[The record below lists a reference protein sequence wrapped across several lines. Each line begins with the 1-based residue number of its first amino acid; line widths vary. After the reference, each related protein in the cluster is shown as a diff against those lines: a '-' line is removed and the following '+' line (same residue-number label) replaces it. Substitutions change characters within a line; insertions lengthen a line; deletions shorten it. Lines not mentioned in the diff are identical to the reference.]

1 MRPLLSRRTGRR
13 PIDTASELFFD
24 PRARAVAQ
32 AGGNTQ
38 SIATTVLGGAVILIV
53 WEALVALVARRRPV
67 PLILYVIGL
76 LAAGAG
82 AANLIVSTHA
92 TTQTA
97 MAESAAIGVIAAIG
111 FLIIWRAIPAGAG
124 GGGTRTA
131 VSIVRPLVTRAIAFT
146 AIVLALSLILRLVRG
161 G

>member
-1 MRPLLSRRTGRR
+1 
-13 PIDTASELFFD
+13 
-24 PRARAVAQ
+24 VQ
-32 AGGNTQ
+32 AGELTQ
-38 SIATTVLGGAVILIV
+38 SIGTTVLGGAVILIV

-67 PLILYVIGL
+67 PLILYVVGL

-82 AANLIVSTHA
+82 AANLIVSSRA
-92 TTQTA
+92 TTQMA

-111 FLIIWRAIPAGAG
+111 FLIIWRAIPAQSG

-131 VSIVRPLVTRAIAFT
+131 VSIVRPFVMRAVAFT
-146 AIVLALSLILRLVRG
+146 AIVLALSLILRLARG

>member
-1 MRPLLSRRTGRR
+1 M
-13 PIDTASELFFD
+13 
-24 PRARAVAQ
+24 
-32 AGGNTQ
+32 
-38 SIATTVLGGAVILIV
+38 LGGAVILIV

-82 AANLIVSTHA
+82 AANLLVSTRA
-92 TTQTA
+92 TTE
-97 MAESAAIGVIAAIG
+97 MMIAESAGIGVVAAIG
-111 FLIIWRAIPAGAG
+111 FLIIWRAIPAQGGG

-131 VSIVRPLVTRAIAFT
+131 VSIARPFVTRAVAFT

-161 G
+161 S

>member
-1 MRPLLSRRTGRR
+1 M
-13 PIDTASELFFD
+13 
-24 PRARAVAQ
+24 
-32 AGGNTQ
+32 
-38 SIATTVLGGAVILIV
+38 LGGAVILIV

-82 AANLIVSTHA
+82 AANLLVSTRA
-92 TTQTA
+92 TTE
-97 MAESAAIGVIAAIG
+97 MMIAESAGIGVVAAIG
-111 FLIIWRAIPAGAG
+111 FLIIWRAIPAQAG

-131 VSIVRPLVTRAIAFT
+131 VSIARPFVTRAVAFT

-161 G
+161 S